1 MGDTFIQLVTPM
13 RKYILPA
20 VCLLSYFPGISQS
33 LTQDTLEIEE
43 VVVTG
48 TKVEVARQHV
58 PLTVSLISRVEL
70 EQSTETAL
78 LPLLSEQIP
87 GLFVTERGITGFG
100 VSDGA
105 AGQINIRGLGGN
117 PNTQVLVLID
127 GHPQFMGMFGHHLPD
142 AYVTSDAERV
152 EVIRGPASFLYG
164 SNAFGGVINIIT
176 KKQKKD
182 GLEANV
188 RLKYGSFN
196 TQKYMGSV
204 GYRKKNF
211 NVFASF
217 NHDRTDG
224 HRDSSDFRITN
235 GYVKTGY
242 RISPA
247 MDLFA
252 DFSLAHFETADPG
265 MSGGP
270 AGYRIDILRGK
281 ASVSLEN
288 RTEMLEG
295 AVKLYYNFGDHD
307 ITDGWHSVD
316 ELKGLMIY
324 QGLKLF
330 RGNTVLLGFDYM
342 DYGGKGSPIVTVL
355 RDEEG
360 NVIMPP
366 TFQLSE
372 VNNTWIRMSNT
383 SVYASLQQMFREQ
396 LKLNG
401 GLRLEMNGTY
411 GSEWIPYAGLSWSPS
426 AATSLKASVS
436 KGYRPPSIRELYLFP
451 PASDELEPE
460 RMVNYELGWN
470 QQWLRGR
477 MRTELTAFRSD
488 GHNLIVMVP
497 PAPPPPPRFMNSGE
511 FANTGIEFA
520 WNYSPADPWNLHA
533 NYTFI
538 HMETPLPATPE
549 HNLFL
554 SGRYRPGKWSFLLK
568 LQNIFNL
575 YNAAGEGIE
584 VIEKNYHLLGARIGY
599 NVTSF
604 MDVYILGNNLL
615 NQEYQ
620 INSGYPMPGISVM
633 GGVNLKLSASR
644 D

>member
-1 MGDTFIQLVTPM
+1 M
-13 RKYILPA
+13 KKIL
-20 VCLLSYFPGISQS
+20 LLGTLLFPLLAALPQS
-33 LTQDTLEIEE
+33 LTEDTLKIEE

-58 PLTVSLISRVEL
+58 PLSVSLVSRVEL
-70 EQSTETAL
+70 EQSTESAL

-105 AGQINIRGLGGN
+105 AGAVNIRGLGGN
-117 PNTQVLVLID
+117 PTTQVLILID
-127 GHPQFMGMFGHHLPD
+127 GHPQFMGSMGHHLPD

-204 GYRKKNF
+204 GYRKNKF

-224 HRDSSDFRITN
+224 HRDSADFQIYN
-235 GYVKTGY
+235 GYVKAGY
-242 RISPA
+242 RITPS
-247 MDLFA
+247 MNLFA
-252 DFSLAHFETADPG
+252 DFSLAQFETADPG

-281 ASVSLEN
+281 TSLSFEN
-288 RTEMLEG
+288 RTEKLEG

-316 ELKGLMIY
+316 EVKGLMIY
-324 QGLKLF
+324 QGLKF
-330 RGNTVLLGFDYM
+330 FTGNTLTLGFDYM

-372 VNNTWIRMSNT
+372 FNDTWIRMSNT
-383 SVYASLQQMFREQ
+383 SVYASLQQMFWQQ

-401 GLRLEMNGTY
+401 GLRYEMNETY

-426 AATSLKASVS
+426 TATSLKASVS

-451 PASDELEPE
+451 PASDVLEPE
-460 RMVNYELGWN
+460 RMINYELGWS
-470 QQWLRGR
+470 QQWLQGR
-477 MRTELTAFRSD
+477 MRTELTGFRSD
-488 GHNLIVMVP
+488 GSNLIVMVP
-497 PAPPPPPRFMNSGE
+497 PAPPPPPRYMNSGE
-511 FANTGIEFA
+511 FTNTGIEFA
-520 WNYSPADPWNLHA
+520 WSFTPSDPWNLHA

-538 HMETPLPATPE
+538 HMKTPLPATPE

-554 SGRYRPGKWSFLLK
+554 SGRYRTGKWSFLLK

-575 YNAAGEGIE
+575 YNETAEG
-584 VIEKNYHLLGARIGY
+584 VQVLEKNYHLMGARIGY
-599 NVTSF
+599 RVTSF
-604 MDVYILGNNLL
+604 LDVYVMGNNLL
-615 NQEYQ
+615 DQEYQ
-620 INSGYPMPGISVM
+620 IQSGYPMPGISAM
-633 GGVNLKLSASR
+633 GGINLKLTALGPR
-644 D
+644 P

>member
-1 MGDTFIQLVTPM
+1 MKRIL
-13 RKYILPA
+13 LPA
-20 VCLLSYFPGISQS
+20 AVLCLFLPGFSQS
-33 LTQDTLEIEE
+33 LTEDTLEIEE

-58 PLTVSLISRVEL
+58 PLSVSLVSRVEL
-70 EQSTETAL
+70 EQTTESAL
-78 LPLLSEQIP
+78 LPLISEQVP

-100 VSDGA
+100 VADGS

-117 PNTQVLVLID
+117 PTTQVLILID

-182 GLEANV
+182 GLEANA

-204 GYRKKNF
+204 GYRKDRF

-217 NHDRTDG
+217 NHDQTDG
-224 HRDSSDFRITN
+224 HRDSSDFRINN
-235 GYVKTGY
+235 GYIKAGY
-242 RISPA
+242 RISPS
-247 MDLFA
+247 MNLFA
-252 DFSLAHFETADPG
+252 DFSLAHYETGDPG
-265 MSGGP
+265 MTGGP

-281 ASVSLEN
+281 TSLSFEN
-288 RTEMLEG
+288 RTERLEG
-295 AVKLYYNFGDHD
+295 AVKMYYNFGDHD

-316 ELKGLMIY
+316 EVKGLMVY
-324 QGLKLF
+324 QGMKFF
-330 RGNTVLLGFDYM
+330 RGNTVTVGFDYM

-366 TFQLSE
+366 TFQPSE
-372 VNNTWIRMSNT
+372 FNDTWIRMSNT
-383 SVYASLQQMFREQ
+383 SVYASVQQMFWQQ

-401 GLRLEMNGTY
+401 GLRYEMNDTY

-426 AATSLKASVS
+426 ATTSLKASVS
-436 KGYRPPSIRELYLFP
+436 EGYRPPSIRELYLFP
-451 PASDELEPE
+451 PANEVLEPE
-460 RMVNYELGWN
+460 RMINYELGWS
-470 QQWLRGR
+470 QRWLKGR
-477 MRTELTAFRSD
+477 MRTELTGFRSD
-488 GHNLIVMVP
+488 GSNLIVMVP
-497 PAPPPPPRFMNSGE
+497 PAPPPPPQFKNSGE
-511 FANTGIEFA
+511 FTNTGLEFA
-520 WNYSPADPWNLHA
+520 WNFRPEENWNLHA
-533 NYTFI
+533 NYTYI
-538 HMETPLPATPE
+538 HMRNPLPATPE

-554 SGRYRPGKWSFLLK
+554 SGRYRLDKWNFLLK

-575 YNAAGEGIE
+575 YNETSEG
-584 VIEKNYHLLGARIGY
+584 VQVLEKNYHLLGARIGY
-599 NVTSF
+599 RATSF
-604 MDVYILGNNLL
+604 MDLFLTGNNLL
-615 NQEYQ
+615 DQDYQ

-633 GGVNLKLSASR
+633 GGINLNFATFGK
-644 D
+644 